1 MRKTLTYRLGAII
14 VGIIVA
20 MLVITSVA
28 TYKTAYDKLYEA
40 AGIEAYGCANITIG
54 LLTPADVDG
63 LVTRDL
69 ATMEEVGNKISWTIQ
84 QKDIFEEQYIIDL
97 EGTILAVDKNI
108 QAKGFK
114 IGDKV
119 PVDPALID
127 MIKQQKHP
135 MYSEPHELDGLNRL
149 SGYAPI
155 FVNHDTSGEVV
166 ALSVIDFD
174 ASIVGE
180 RTWDVVSNG
189 ILVSLFPMILASI
202 VTIYLIRRKTKPI
215 SLLIAHA
222 KEIAEG
228 NLACEDTVIKGDDEV
243 GDLSRTLNAMAA
255 NLREMIGTIQTTSL
269 ELAQNSNDTALSLK
283 DMKAAMQQ
291 MSVNMNG
298 CASKLSNGTLNAVR
312 SSDMLSELSE
322 GLQHS
327 KEKAD
332 SSVENSKKTRATADK
347 GRLYA
352 SEIQRDME
360 SIHIASV
367 ETAEMIQQLNEAT
380 HKIQNITSSISA
392 IANQTN
398 LLALNA
404 SIEAARAG
412 EHGKGFAVVADEVR
426 KLAEQSNAEVLQVEH
441 LVKDITTSIQQVVS
455 STAESTKLIEAG
467 AGTVRDTAQSLSDIS
482 AAVAETV
489 DEITVVSELTTKESD
504 NSQHVVGLLKEL
516 TAVIREIENTTLH
529 ISTATEETSVSIE
542 DVANRSDA
550 TNQMAKELE
559 AIVRQFKL

>member
-20 MLVITSVA
+20 MLVITSLA

-63 LVTRDL
+63 LIARDQ
-69 ATMEEVGNKISWTIQ
+69 AIMETVGEKISWTIQ

-119 PVDPALID
+119 PVDSALIE

-135 MYSEPHELDGLNRL
+135 MYSEPHEFAGLNRL

-155 FVNHDTSGEVV
+155 FVNHDTLGEVV

-174 ASIVGE
+174 ASIVAG

-189 ILVSLFPMILASI
+189 ILVSLVPMILASI

-222 KEIAEG
+222 KAIAEG
-228 NLACEDTVIKGDDEV
+228 NLAFEDTVIKGDDEV

-255 NLREMIGTIQTTSL
+255 NLREMIGTIQSTSL
-269 ELAQNSNDTALSLK
+269 ELAQNSNDTALSLN
-283 DMKAAMQQ
+283 DMKATMQQ

-298 CASKLSNGTLNAVR
+298 CASKLSDGTKNAVR
-312 SSDMLSELSE
+312 SSDMLS
-322 GLQHS
+322 
-327 KEKAD
+327 
-332 SSVENSKKTRATADK
+332 
-347 GRLYA
+347 
-352 SEIQRDME
+352 
-360 SIHIASV
+360 
-367 ETAEMIQQLNEAT
+367 
-380 HKIQNITSSISA
+380 
-392 IANQTN
+392 
-398 LLALNA
+398 
-404 SIEAARAG
+404 
-412 EHGKGFAVVADEVR
+412 
-426 KLAEQSNAEVLQVEH
+426 
-441 LVKDITTSIQQVVS
+441 
-455 STAESTKLIEAG
+455 
-467 AGTVRDTAQSLSDIS
+467 SLSD
-482 AAVAETV
+482 
-489 DEITVVSELTTKESD
+489 
-504 NSQHVVGLLKEL
+504 GLHYIQGKS
-516 TAVIREIENTTLH
+516 R
-529 ISTATEETSVSIE
+529 
-542 DVANRSDA
+542 
-550 TNQMAKELE
+550 
-559 AIVRQFKL
+559 